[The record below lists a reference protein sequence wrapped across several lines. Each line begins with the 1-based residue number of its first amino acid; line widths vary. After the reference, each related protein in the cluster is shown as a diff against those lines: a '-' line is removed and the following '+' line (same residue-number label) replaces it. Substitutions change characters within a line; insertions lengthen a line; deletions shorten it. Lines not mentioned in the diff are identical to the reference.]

1 MKCNRAAVFKR
12 RNKGALVLCLALAV
26 VFVIAL
32 APQKS
37 MAQAKAPK
45 TLKIGYLL
53 CVSDWFS
60 VFDALEERNLK
71 TVARIANERGGITIK
86 GEKYNI
92 ELVGEDGKS
101 TMDGVAS
108 AAAKLVFDRKVKF
121 VVGPQGFFTTAS
133 GPIFEQNGV
142 MHVSGFNTLQPGEM
156 DKSTPFGFLGFN
168 AAVGSAI
175 ASFKIIKK
183 EYPKAKKV
191 AVIIADDGAIP
202 YLMPAIK
209 KQLERNGLSMA
220 GDYVPFPNQME
231 DFSPIAAKVN
241 AIKDADVVY
250 MQHGSPVAVGL
261 VVKGLRS
268 LGNMKP
274 FIHQGAPHVRELL
287 AVCGKEAGHE
297 VISLGPTPHAP
308 GNPPLL
314 DEIYDK
320 SSMQPSESFYL
331 LVPNGLWA
339 LIKVIEAAQS
349 TDPAVV
355 KAKWESMDKVECI
368 YSKTCYLG
376 GDETYGMKHH
386 AIGHPMSYS
395 KLVNGKPVFGGWVEV
410 GRIP

>member
-1 MKCNRAAVFKR
+1 MKHGGTATGKR
-12 RNKGALVLCLALAV
+12 LTVLLCVGLA
-26 VFVIAL
+26 IAL
-32 APQKS
+32 TIMLAAPSKS
-37 MAQAKAPK
+37 MAQASQPK
-45 TLKIGYLL
+45 TLRIGYLL
-53 CVSDWFS
+53 CLSDWFS

-71 TVARIANERGGITIK
+71 TVAKIINERGGITIK

-101 TMDGVAS
+101 TLDGVT
-108 AAAKLVFDRKVKF
+108 AAATKLVYDRKVKF

-133 GPIFEQNGV
+133 GPVFEQNKV
-142 MHVSGFNTLQPGEM
+142 LHVSGFNTLQPGEM
-156 DKSTPFGFLGFN
+156 DKTTPYGFLGFN

-175 ASFKIIKK
+175 VSFKVIKK
-183 EYPKAKKV
+183 EWPNAKKV

-202 YLMPAIK
+202 YLMPVIK
-209 KQLERNGLSMA
+209 KQLQRAGLSLA
-220 GDYVPFPNQME
+220 GEHVPFPNQME

-261 VVKGLRS
+261 VVKALRS
-268 LGNMKP
+268 LGNNKP
-274 FIHQGAPHVRELL
+274 FIHQGAPHVKEIL
-287 AVCGKEAGHE
+287 AICGKDAANE

-308 GNPPLL
+308 GNPALL
-314 DEIYDK
+314 DEVYDK

-331 LVPNGLWA
+331 LVPNGLWS
-339 LIKVIEAAQS
+339 LVKIIEAAQS

-355 KAKWESMDKVECI
+355 KAKWESMDKVECL
-368 YSKTCYLG
+368 YGKSCLLG
-376 GDETYGMKHH
+376 GDETYGLKHH

-395 KLVNGKPVFGGWVEV
+395 KLVNGKVVFGGWMDV